1 MVEEDEKDVLEWVA
15 CVKQNLLV
23 LCYLH
28 DVKVSIY
35 VTCVSDIIIKEILHI
50 FFKSNI
56 SSSQGVYVKCMNY
69 CKDNLHATTM

>member
-35 VTCVSDIIIKEILHI
+35 MYVTCVSDIIIKEILHI
-50 FFKSNI
+50 FF
-56 SSSQGVYVKCMNY
+56 
-69 CKDNLHATTM
+69 

>member
-1 MVEEDEKDVLEWVA
+1 MVEEDENDVLEWVA

-35 VTCVSDIIIKEILHI
+35 VTCVSDIIIKEIVHT
-50 FFKSNI
+50 FFNQI
-56 SSSQGVYVKCMNY
+56 QVFPRLL
-69 CKDNLHATTM
+69 CKMYERL

>member
-1 MVEEDEKDVLEWVA
+1 MVEEDENDVLEWVA

-35 VTCVSDIIIKEILHI
+35 VTYVSGIIIKGILHT
-50 FFKSNI
+50 FFFLNQI
-56 SSSQGVYVKCMNY
+56 
-69 CKDNLHATTM
+69 